1 MKILLILIAVF
12 MSPLTF
18 AQLEGKGLIC
28 IPTFDPPN
36 LLTLE
41 AFLFESDAYEIFY
54 EYELRVIKD
63 QVKVAFSDQ
72 SGTYYSTS
80 GYIHW
85 NTEISIFDNN
95 IKARYQLNRRT
106 LNLEKGPV
114 NFQCEIF
121 EDKEN
126 FEIGISG
133 MKEKAQA
140 QYDEALKDNKI

>member
-1 MKILLILIAVF
+1 MKKLLILIAVF

-18 AQLEGKGLIC
+18 AQLDGKGLIC
-28 IPTFDPPN
+28 IPTFDSPN

-41 AFLFESDAYEIFY
+41 AFLFESDEVFF
-54 EYELRVIKD
+54 EYELKAIKD
-63 QVKVAFSDQ
+63 QVEVAFRTQ
-72 SGTYYSTS
+72 SGTFNSTS
-80 GYIHW
+80 DYIYW

-95 IKARYQLNRRT
+95 ILARYQLNRRT

-126 FEIGISG
+126 FDIGISA

-140 QYDEALKDNKI
+140 QFATLGCY